1 MKKIIFGLMIL
12 VFTAC
17 NNSTNEETTMD
28 TTASKNS
35 GVNSVNG
42 NIPDTT
48 NTINIDGGKSD
59 VAPDTLRK

>member
-17 NNSTNEETTMD
+17 NNNNTEETSVD
-28 TTASKNS
+28 TTASKSS